1 MLTKNKDLKGVMIS
15 IPADFTSLHDLKELV
30 SNYEFVSKLQNALN
44 SYQQFYVESFLHDI
58 DSLLKYIP
66 LKQHK
71 EYSVNNGISYAK
83 PSTYIDDEDDEKYNL
98 YSLINRFTNDDK
110 DGKFLVNTI
119 DKQIDYFLPF
129 NRKYNSFFSDR
140 KYTGNVEY
148 FVDSENHLLN
158 VRCHYTKEAQQA
170 VGGAWINGRATGY
183 LRGATYVDYTI
194 NGYEIYCFCTRTNRY
209 LGISDDIHDDYRP
222 WVEKSSRY

>member
-1 MLTKNKDLKGVMIS
+1 MLTKDKDLKGVMIS

-66 LKQHK
+66 LEQHK
-71 EYSVNNGISYAK
+71 EYSVNTGISYANV
-83 PSTYIDDEDDEKYNL
+83 SNYISDDDDEEDDL

-110 DGKFLVNTI
+110 DGKFLVNVI

-129 NRKYNSFFSDR
+129 SKKYNSYFSDR
-140 KYTGNVEY
+140 RYTGNVEY
-148 FVDSENHLLN
+148 FVDPENHHLN
-158 VRCHYTKEAQQA
+158 MHSHYTKQTQQA
-170 VGGAWINGRATGY
+170 VGGAWINGRGGY
-183 LRGATYVDYTI
+183 LTGATYIDYTI
-194 NGYEIYCFCTRTNRY
+194 NGYEIYRFCTKTNRY
-209 LGISDDIHDDYRP
+209 LGIVDDIHDEYRP
-222 WVEKSSRY
+222 WVEKRSRY